1 MSDLTTIARPY
12 AKAAFSYASEHSMV
26 EQWSTMLELAKTMS
40 LVPEL
45 SSAAFSLQSQQL
57 LQVYADV
64 AGEQFDQPMLNFLLV
79 LMENRRIAALGDIC
93 QQFQKFATESSGTKE
108 VQVVSSYELSDE
120 QVETLTSNLEKRYD
134 CKVKLNCQID
144 SNLIGGAVIRVEDDI
159 LDNSLLGRINRL
171 KDVMKS

>member
-12 AKAAFSYASEHSMV
+12 AKAAFSYASEHGMV
-26 EQWSTMLELAKTMS
+26 EQWSAMLEFANTMS

-57 LQVYADV
+57 LQVYADI
-64 AGEQFDQPMLNFLLV
+64 AGEQFDQPMCNFLLV
-79 LMENRRIAALGDIC
+79 LIENRRIAALGDIC
-93 QQFQKFATESSGTKE
+93 QQFQKLATESSGIKE
-108 VQVVSSYELSDE
+108 VEVVSSYQLSDE

-144 SNLIGGAVIRVEDDI
+144 SNLIGGAVIRVEDNI
-159 LDNSLLGRINRL
+159 LDSSLLGRINRL